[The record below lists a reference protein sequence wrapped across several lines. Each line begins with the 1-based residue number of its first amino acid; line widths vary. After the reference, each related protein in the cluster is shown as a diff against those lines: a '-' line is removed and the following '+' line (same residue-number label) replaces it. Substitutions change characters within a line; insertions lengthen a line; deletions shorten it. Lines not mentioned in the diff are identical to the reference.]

1 MTPLGRV
8 LVVEDNETHR
18 YVVSS
23 WLRRAGYSVA
33 EAATGAEGLACVG
46 SDIDVVVL
54 DVHLPDMSGFD
65 VCAQIKAR
73 HATSSIPVMHV
84 SAIAIDVRSRAEGL
98 DRGADAYL
106 VQPLERDEFL
116 AMVRALSRAHGARRK
131 SARLAGRLSRLA
143 AMTLPVNSADSLMR
157 LLGAAAAGAA
167 DVFGEP
173 ALVAAES
180 DNGQARA
187 LCPGP
192 GAAVVTEALG
202 EPLNATWTAAPRTT
216 DADEVAATSP
226 VLLGGGGVPVR
237 RWYVVPIGDAD
248 GTTRAGLAVA
258 LPPDVARVRE
268 DDAALARQLADA
280 IGVALTNLRAYAQE
294 HRIAVTLQQALLPE
308 SLPAGPGLTLAARY
322 LASSEQTSV
331 GGDFYDAFELPTGRL
346 AAVVGD
352 VQGHSLRAATVM
364 AELRFSL
371 RAYLTE
377 LHDPGT
383 ALSLLNVLLQR
394 GHPEDTA
401 TVILLI
407 FDSSRRYVDVA
418 NAGHLPALLVT
429 PTSASYIDAG
439 GVLLGVPAPAPEPVR
454 VELPGECSLVLTTDG
469 LIERR
474 DTSIDE
480 GLKELRHAVQAHVT
494 LDPERICDML
504 VDRFVAPTTEDDI
517 AVLVVHV
524 DPSPGT

>member
-1 MTPLGRV
+1 MTSLGRV
-8 LVVEDNETHR
+8 LVVEDSETHR
-18 YVVSS
+18 YVLSS

-65 VCAQIKAR
+65 VCAQIKAG
-73 HATSSIPVMHV
+73 HETSSIPVMHV
-84 SAIAIDVRSRAEGL
+84 SATAIDVRSRAEGL
-98 DRGADAYL
+98 DKGADAYL
-106 VQPLERDEFL
+106 VEPLERDEFL
-116 AMVRALSRAHGARRK
+116 AMVRALSRAHATRRK
-131 SARLAGRLSRLA
+131 TARLAGRLSRLA
-143 AMTLPVNSADSLMR
+143 AMTLPVNSADSLLR
-157 LLGAAAAGAA
+157 LLDAAAAGAA

-173 ALVAAES
+173 ALAAAET
-180 DNGQARA
+180 DTGQARA
-187 LCPGP
+187 LCPRP

-202 EPLNATWTAAPRTT
+202 EPLDATWTAAPRTT
-216 DADEVAATSP
+216 DTDEVAATSSA
-226 VLLGGGGVPVR
+226 LLGSGGVPGR
-237 RWYVVPIGDAD
+237 RWYAVPISDAA

-258 LPPDVARVRE
+258 LPPGVERISE
-268 DDAALARQLADA
+268 DDAALTRQLADA
-280 IGVALTNLRAYAQE
+280 IGVALANLRAYAQE
-294 HRIAVTLQQALLPE
+294 HRIALTLQQALLPQ

-322 LASSEQTSV
+322 LAASEQVSV

-377 LHDPGT
+377 LHDPVTTLG
-383 ALSLLNVLLQR
+383 LLNVLLQR
-394 GHPEDTA
+394 GHPEETA
-401 TVILLI
+401 SVILLV
-407 FDSSRRYVDVA
+407 FDSSRRFVDVA

-429 PTSASYIDAG
+429 PTSASYLDAG
-439 GVLLGVPAPAPEPVR
+439 GVLLGLPAPAPEPVR

-480 GLKELRHAVQAHVT
+480 GLKELHHAVQALGS

-504 VDRFVAPTTEDDI
+504 VDRFVTPTTEDDI

-524 DPSPGT
+524 DPPPRT

>member
-1 MTPLGRV
+1 MTSLGRV

-18 YVVSS
+18 YVLSS

-65 VCAQIKAR
+65 VCAQIKAGP
-73 HATSSIPVMHV
+73 ATSSIPVMHV
-84 SAIAIDVRSRAEGL
+84 SATAIDVRSRAEGL
-98 DRGADAYL
+98 DKGADAYL
-106 VQPLERDEFL
+106 VEPLERDEFL
-116 AMVRALSRAHGARRK
+116 AMVRALSRAHATRRK
-131 SARLAGRLSRLA
+131 TARLAGRLSRLA

-157 LLGAAAAGAA
+157 LLDAAAAGAA

-173 ALVAAES
+173 ALAAAET
-180 DNGQARA
+180 DTGHTRA
-187 LCPGP
+187 LCPRP

-202 EPLNATWTAAPRTT
+202 EPLDAIWTAAPRTT
-216 DADEVAATSP
+216 DADEVAATSSAR
-226 VLLGGGGVPVR
+226 LGGGGVPGR
-237 RWYVVPIGDAD
+237 RWYAVPISDAD

-258 LPPDVARVRE
+258 LPPDVERISD
-268 DDAALARQLADA
+268 DDAALTRQLADA
-280 IGVALTNLRAYAQE
+280 IGVALANLRAYAPGAP
-294 HRIAVTLQQALLPE
+294 HRAHAAQALLPA
-308 SLPAGPGLTLAARY
+308 PACRPGLTLAAGY
-322 LASSEQTSV
+322 LAAASKSASAAV
-331 GGDFYDAFELPTGRL
+331 LRRVRAAHRRL

-377 LHDPGT
+377 LHDPVTTLG
-383 ALSLLNVLLQR
+383 LLNVLLQR
-394 GHPEDTA
+394 GHPEETA
-401 TVILLI
+401 SVILLV
-407 FDSSRRYVDVA
+407 FDSSRRFVDVA

-429 PTSASYIDAG
+429 PTSASYLDAG
-439 GVLLGVPAPAPEPVR
+439 GVLLGIAAPAPEPVR

-480 GLKELRHAVQAHVT
+480 GLQELHHAVQALGS

-504 VDRFVAPTTEDDI
+504 VDRFVTPTTEDDI

-524 DPSPGT
+524 DPPPRT